1 MEDILASIRRNLSE
15 DDQEEG
21 AEAAAPEA
29 EPAPEPEPEQ
39 EPEPEPVM
47 EMEPEPAPPSPE
59 PGPEDVL
66 ELTPAM
72 IAGDQAD
79 SDQAVSDPAARA
91 SSDALQELAR
101 VLLSQRDIAIGSRDI
116 TLEGLL
122 REILRPLLREW
133 LDRNLPYL
141 IEELVN
147 KEISHKVNRAEP
159 LDN

>member
-29 EPAPEPEPEQ
+29 EPAPEPEPE
-39 EPEPEPVM
+39 PEPVM
-47 EMEPEPAPPSPE
+47 EMEPEPAPPPE
-59 PGPEDVL
+59 PGLEDVL

-72 IAGDQAD
+72 IASDQAD
-79 SDQAVSDPAARA
+79 SDQAVSDPAAQMSA
-91 SSDALQELAR
+91 DALQELAR
-101 VLLSQRDIAIGSRDI
+101 VLLSQRDIAIGSRDV

>member
-21 AEAAAPEA
+21 AEAAAPE
-29 EPAPEPEPEQ
+29 PEPES

-47 EMEPEPAPPSPE
+47 EMEPETEAEPAPPPE
-59 PGPEDVL
+59 PGLEDVL
-66 ELTPAM
+66 ELTTAM
-72 IAGDQAD
+72 IAGDP
-79 SDQAVSDPAARA
+79 AVSDPAARA

-101 VLLSQRDIAIGSRDI
+101 VLLSQRDIAIGSRDV

-133 LDRNLPYL
+133 LDQNLPYL
-141 IEELVN
+141 IEQLVK
-147 KEISHKVNRAEP
+147 KEIGHKVNRAEP